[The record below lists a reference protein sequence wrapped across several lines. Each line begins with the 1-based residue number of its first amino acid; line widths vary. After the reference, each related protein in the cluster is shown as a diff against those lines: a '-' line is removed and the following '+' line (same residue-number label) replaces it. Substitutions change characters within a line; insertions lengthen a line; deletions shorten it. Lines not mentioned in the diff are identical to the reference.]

1 MQACVELVKDV
12 CSTLMYILYYN
23 VMYIHV
29 FLLSLLL
36 YIILSP
42 SCILSVVRER
52 VFVDVDVSRYPNSSM
67 PDGKTNLLIIKYIG
81 YQRSP
86 QLWWSPRRIL
96 SMNEIV
102 LIFFFF
108 FWYLCATVL
117 CSNNIILCT
126 ALHTPFACHNCII
139 IYYSYH
145 SCNPPL

>member
-52 VFVDVDVSRYPNSSM
+52 VFVDVDVSRYPNSSK

-108 FWYLCATVL
+108 FDIYARRCCAR
-117 CSNNIILCT
+117 IILYYVQR
-126 ALHTPFACHNCII
+126 CIPHSHAI
-139 IYYSYH
+139 IV
-145 SCNPPL
+145 